1 VIYGG
6 SSAVGSYALQLA
18 RKANIH
24 PIITV
29 AGRAQDHVKQFL
41 DPSKG
46 DTIVDYRDGD
56 DAVVEGIKKA
66 LDGKKLLHAFDAV
79 SEKGSVENL
88 AKIVDPQG
96 AITFVLP
103 GREYPGFPD
112 SVSKSTTTVGDVHG
126 PLKDFG
132 YVYSR
137 LLSKGLEEGWFKPQP
152 QEVVPG
158 GLEGVQKA
166 LEKLKNGT
174 ASAVKYVF
182 KVEDT
187 PGAGSGS

>member
-1 VIYGG
+1 M
-6 SSAVGSYALQLA
+6 
-18 RKANIH
+18 
-24 PIITV
+24 
-29 AGRAQDHVKQFL
+29 
-41 DPSKG
+41 
-46 DTIVDYRDGD
+46 DYRSGN
-56 DAVVEGIKKA
+56 DAVVEGIQKA
-66 LDGKKLLHAFDAV
+66 LGGKKLLHAFDAV

-88 AKIVDPQG
+88 AKILDPQG

-103 GREYPGFPD
+103 GRDYPGFPG
-112 SVSKSTTTVGDVHG
+112 SVEKSTTRVGDVHAD
-126 PLKDFG
+126 LKDFG

-166 LEKLKNGT
+166 LENLKDGT